1 MNESPLVPQSY
12 ATHRRL
18 IPGYHFVLLG
28 ILTVNLILRIVW
40 MVKAPSFANFWQIV
54 MAVALGM
61 MYWYLRSFP
70 NRAQDRI
77 IRMEE
82 RQRLGRL
89 LPDHLRPRLGEFTPG
104 QLVALRFASDEELPA
119 LAKRVLDEHIT
130 DKGAIKQMIVN
141 WRADHLRV

>member
-1 MNESPLVPQSY
+1 MSHEPQSY

-18 IPGYHFVLLG
+18 IPGYHYVLFG

-40 MVKAPSFANFWQIV
+40 MVKNPTLVNFWAIV
-54 MAVALGM
+54 MAGAFVQMG
-61 MYWYLRSFP
+61 WYLRSFP

-89 LPDHLRPRLGEFTPG
+89 LPDHLRPRLGEFTAG

-119 LAKRVLDEHIT
+119 LAERVLNERIT
-130 DKGAIKQMIVN
+130 AKGAIKQMIVN
-141 WRADHLRV
+141 WRADNLRV